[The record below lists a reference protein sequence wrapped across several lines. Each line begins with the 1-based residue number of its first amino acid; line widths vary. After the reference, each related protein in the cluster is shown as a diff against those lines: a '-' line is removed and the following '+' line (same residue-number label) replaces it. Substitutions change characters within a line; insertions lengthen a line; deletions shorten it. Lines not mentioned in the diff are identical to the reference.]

1 MVFEMQLKPRD
12 LRNFLRH
19 PLQPGDEIDLE
30 VNEASIKDAMRYIL
44 QYGVEANPS
53 TVIRWYVLRTSA
65 MTVAGSRRVHPAEPY
80 NTDNWDTVD
89 KNAEPEHLLPR
100 R

>member
-30 VNEASIKDAMRYIL
+30 FNQASIKDAMRHIL

-53 TVIRWYVLRTSA
+53 TAIRWYVLHTSA
-65 MTVAGSRRVHPAEPY
+65 MTLAGVKACSSGG
-80 NTDNWDTVD
+80 T
-89 KNAEPEHLLPR
+89 L
-100 R
+100 